1 VWERAKG
8 VWEERFLLIDKRNTR
23 NKQNVKTQR
32 DRNTATDMDEAKG
45 QMETTMM
52 RGVILRIRMGSM
64 RMGQGAGVTS
74 S

>member
-1 VWERAKG
+1 M
-8 VWEERFLLIDKRNTR
+8 WEERFLLIDKRNTR